1 MARTERPRTEE
12 VLLRAVLP
20 PWAYGAARAGD
31 AAPGELFASEAT
43 VCADAGP
50 RRRAE
55 FTAGR
60 WCAHR
65 ALAAL
70 GGAPA
75 AVPRGPRGAPVW
87 PMGVVGSITHC
98 AGFRAAAVCRSRD
111 ASGLG
116 LDAEPAEPLPAR
128 VRARMLTARETAL
141 ADGMRRR
148 LPRLPVDRLLFSAR
162 EAAYKAWP
170 PAGTGPPPLRAL
182 SVESVTEP
190 GPGAPAG
197 DFVVRLPDGWA
208 PGDPRLHGRWH
219 AAAGLLVTCVVIA
232 RRPPG
237 R

>member
-1 MARTERPRTEE
+1 MARAEGP
-12 VLLRAVLP
+12 LLRAVLP
-20 PWAYGAARAGD
+20 PWACGAARVGD
-31 AAPGELFASEAT
+31 VAPGELFEQEAL

-87 PMGVVGSITHC
+87 PAGVVGSITHC
-98 AGFRAAAVCRSRD
+98 AGYRAAAVCRDTRGL
-111 ASGLG
+111 GLG

-128 VRARMLTARETAL
+128 VRARLLTARENAL
-141 ADGMRRR
+141 AGEMERR
-148 LPRLPVDRLLFSAR
+148 LPWLPVDRLLFSAR

-170 PAGTGPPPLRAL
+170 SPREGPPPLRAL
-182 SVESVTEP
+182 SVESVTGP
-190 GPGAPAG
+190 GPGPASG
-197 DFVVRLPDGWA
+197 GFVVRLPDGYA
-208 PGDPRLHGRWH
+208 LPGDPCFHGRWH

-232 RRPPG
+232 RRSPEW
-237 R
+237 